1 MKMCLGEVWI
11 NANAHVFYHP
21 DFCRFYWLLVY
32 RRTLTAPPRFPPRG
46 GAAPS
51 VPDAAGDIQGSGAE
65 EPPVNINLDTA
76 EIEYKQQ

>member
-1 MKMCLGEVWI
+1 MKMSLGKVWI
-11 NANAHVFYHP
+11 NANTHIFYHS

-32 RRTLTAPPRFPPRG
+32 HRTANAPPRFPTRG
-46 GAAPS
+46 CAASS
-51 VPDAAGDIQGSGAE
+51 VPDAASDIQGSTAE